1 MIDIKVFP
9 VTFLETN
16 CYLVTDTETA
26 EAAVIDPGAK
36 SEELIQEIRSKGLTL
51 AYVLLTHGHFDHIG
65 YAKQLADLFGAKIV
79 IGEKGGEFLHKGNL
93 NLSDFHKNDI
103 GTLHP
108 FTADILLND
117 RDVLMLGT
125 TKITYLTTPG
135 HTVGCGCYLMEDS
148 LFCGDT
154 LFCESYGRTD
164 LFTGDEQQM
173 ARSLKK
179 LKDLK
184 GNLKAYPGHGPST
197 SLDHE
202 RKYNPLMSLL

>member
-36 SEELIQEIRSKGLTL
+36 SEALIGEIRSKGLAP
-51 AYVLLTHGHFDHIG
+51 AYILLTHGHFDHIG

-79 IGEKGGEFLHKGNL
+79 IGEKGAEFLQKGTL
-93 NLSDFHKNDI
+93 NLCAFHKSDF
-103 GTLHP
+103 GVLQP
-108 FTADILLND
+108 FAADILLND
-117 RDVLMLGT
+117 RDVLMLGN
-125 TKITYLTTPG
+125 TKITYIATPG
-135 HTVGCGCYLMEDS
+135 HTAGCGCYLMEDS

-164 LFTGDEQQM
+164 LITGDDQQM
-173 ARSLKK
+173 AESLKK
-179 LKDLK
+179 LKALK
-184 GNLKAYPGHGPST
+184 GNLKVYPGHGPAT

-202 RKYNPLMSLL
+202 RRYNPLMSLL